1 MTCTDLTPMS
11 SCATARPSW
20 RLAARTLWR
29 RTTRRAVPALLVA
42 VVWASPAW
50 AQRPV
55 LDAQD
60 RAAFTA
66 WFALLAD
73 AQFYRP
79 TADVTDCAGLIRHAA
94 REALR
99 EHTPE
104 WLRRM
109 GSPSAPVLPD
119 VRARLRGQDGQFPL
133 FRVTDA
139 TPASFA
145 EFADA
150 RTILRHNAVLVS
162 RDVQAARPGD
172 LLAFHQP
179 GQTMPE
185 HLMVVVGRSH
195 FEGAHA
201 DWVVYHTGPDMAEGD
216 PGEMRKV
223 RLRDLLQHPAP
234 RWRPHPSNPS
244 FLGVHRLLIP

>member
-1 MTCTDLTPMS
+1 M
-11 SCATARPSW
+11 
-20 RLAARTLWR
+20 
-29 RTTRRAVPALLVA
+29 LVS
-42 VVWASPAW
+42 ASPAW

-66 WFALLAD
+66 WFTLLSD

-79 TADVTDCAGLIRHAA
+79 TPDVTDCAGLIRHAA

-104 WLRRM
+104 WLRTLDL
-109 GSPSAPVLPD
+109 PVAPVLPG
-119 VRARLRGQDGQFPL
+119 VRARLRGADGQLPIFK
-133 FRVTDA
+133 TGDA
-139 TPASFA
+139 TPARHA

-150 RTILRHNAVLVS
+150 RTMLRYNTVLVS
-162 RDVQAARPGD
+162 RDVDAARPGD

-185 HLMVVVGRSH
+185 HLMVFIGRSH
-195 FEGAHA
+195 FEREHG
-201 DWVVYHTGPDMAEGD
+201 DWVVYHTGPDTARGD

-223 RLRDLLQHPAP
+223 RLRDLQRHPAR
-234 RWRPHPSNPS
+234 RWRPHPSNPA
-244 FLGVHRLLIP
+244 FVGVHRLLIP